1 MDHKSPC
8 DAITSCPETDER
20 TINIT
25 FFFVKN
31 NNFKTIYILKTT
43 HRSDSKYYNLIY
55 SIQIESIKSII
66 NLPDYTTR
74 WCYTQ
79 HKIIQKE

>member
-1 MDHKSPC
+1 MRRLHVLKQTKEQL
-8 DAITSCPETDER
+8 ILH
-20 TINIT
+20 

-31 NNFKTIYILKTT
+31 NNLKTIYILKTT
-43 HRSDSKYYNLIY
+43 HCSDSKYYNLIY

-66 NLPDYTTR
+66 NLTDYTTR

-79 HKIIQKE
+79 HKLIQKE